1 MARVSENSSTA
12 ALKFSLGKSKSK
24 LENLQMKG
32 STLKDITRPSDNPI
46 SNVEALAINSRVS
59 DNKQYLRNSDY
70 ALLHLNV
77 TEKSLEQLTD
87 LLTKAKEIAISQSSD
102 FYNEDVRKNV
112 SNEVTQLRNLALS
125 ISNKRVGQKYIF
137 SGFSTLTLP
146 FENDGTYKGDT
157 GHTTVEVAK
166 DFFLPINLN
175 GAEVFFSSDDTS
187 DKNINPL
194 KHVDPSKKQED
205 LPAAPMAGRDLASVK
220 NEEKF
225 EKRDNIF
232 AQLESLAV
240 ALETNDSGLIQN
252 LLEEFDDSVSRLITL
267 RTRVGSITSSVMNSK
282 SRLESEN
289 IDSAERKS
297 KLIDADIAEVFSD
310 ITKHQNVL
318 KTTYQSS
325 QGLINQNLM
334 DFLR

>member
-1 MARVSENSSTA
+1 MSRVSENSSTA

-46 SNVEALAINSRVS
+46 SNVEALSINSRVN

-87 LLTKAKEIAISQSSD
+87 VLTKAKEIAISQSSD

-112 SNEVTQLRNLALS
+112 ANEVTQLKNLALS

-137 SGFSTLTLP
+137 SGYSTLTLP
-146 FENDGTYKGDT
+146 FESTGDYKGDK

-175 GAEVFFSSDDTS
+175 GYEVFYSSDDTS
-187 DKNINPL
+187 DKNVNPL
-194 KHVDPSKKQED
+194 KYVDPSKSQDNQE
-205 LPAAPMAGRDLASVK
+205 APDRSRELASV
-220 NEEKF
+220 NNEKF

-267 RTRVGSITSSVMNSK
+267 RTRIGSITSSVMNSK

-297 KLIDADIAEVFSD
+297 KLVDADIAEVFSD

-318 KTTYQSS
+318 KSTYQSS

>member
-1 MARVSENSSTA
+1 MTRVSENSSAA
-12 ALKFSLGKSKSK
+12 ALKFSLGKAKSK

-46 SNVEALAINSRVS
+46 SNVEALAINSRVN
-59 DNKQYLRNSDY
+59 DNKQYLRNADY
-70 ALLHLNV
+70 AMLHLNV

-87 LLTKAKEIAISQSSD
+87 LLTKAKEITISQSSD

-112 SNEVTQLRNLALS
+112 AAEVSQLRNLALS
-125 ISNKRVGQKYIF
+125 IANKRVGQKYIF
-137 SGFSTLTLP
+137 SGFSTLTQP
-146 FENDGTYKGDT
+146 FQNDGAYKGDS
-157 GHTTVEVAK
+157 GHTTVEIAK

-175 GAEVFFSSDDTS
+175 GSEVFFATDDTS

-194 KHVDPSKKQED
+194 KNIDPSKNQEQQETPD
-205 LPAAPMAGRDLASVK
+205 AGRNLASVDNSNIK
-220 NEEKF
+220 L
-225 EKRDNIF
+225 EKRNNIF

-252 LLEEFDDSVSRLITL
+252 LLEEFDDSTSRLITL
-267 RTRVGSITSSVMNSK
+267 RTKIGSITSSVMNTQ

-289 IDSAERKS
+289 VDNAERKS

-318 KTTYQSS
+318 KSTYQSS
-325 QGLINQNLM
+325 QGMINQNLM

>member
-1 MARVSENSSTA
+1 MSRVSENSSTA

-46 SNVEALAINSRVS
+46 SNVEALAISSRVS
-59 DNKQYLRNSDY
+59 DNKQYLRNADY

-112 SNEVTQLRNLALS
+112 SNEVNQLRNMALS

-146 FENDGTYKGDT
+146 FEHDGVYKGDK

-175 GAEVFFSSDDTS
+175 GSEVFFSSDDTS
-187 DKNINPL
+187 DKNVNPL
-194 KHVDPSKKQED
+194 KHIDPKKSQEGQE
-205 LPAAPMAGRDLASVK
+205 APPNAGRELASV
-220 NEEKF
+220 NEDKF

-297 KLIDADIAEVFSD
+297 KLIDADVAEVFAD

-325 QGLINQNLM
+325 QGMINQNLM

>member
-1 MARVSENSSTA
+1 MSRVSENSSTA

-46 SNVEALAINSRVS
+46 SNVEALSINSRVN

-87 LLTKAKEIAISQSSD
+87 VLTKAKEIAISQSSD

-112 SNEVTQLRNLALS
+112 ANEVTQLKNLALS

-137 SGFSTLTLP
+137 SGYSTLTLP
-146 FENDGTYKGDT
+146 FESTGEYKGDK

-175 GAEVFFSSDDTS
+175 GYEVFYSSDDTS
-187 DKNINPL
+187 DKNVDPL
-194 KHVDPSKKQED
+194 KYVDPSKSQENQE
-205 LPAAPMAGRDLASVK
+205 APVQSRELASV
-220 NEEKF
+220 NNDKF

-267 RTRVGSITSSVMNSK
+267 RTRIGSITSSVMNSK

-297 KLIDADIAEVFSD
+297 KLVDADIAEVFSD

-318 KTTYQSS
+318 KSTYQSS